1 MDDDSKVT
9 LKLSLLVFNN
19 KKEVCGVLESFLYF
33 WKIYE
38 KRKFHNVFSI
48 LINPRFKNLCLVFSF
63 IGYEYDFLLLRNM
76 IENNISYAYEILSSL
91 ASIGK

>member
-33 WKIYE
+33 WKKYE
-38 KRKFHNVFSI
+38 KRKTHNVFSL
-48 LINPRFKNLCLVFSF
+48 LINPRFKNLCLVFSI

>member
-1 MDDDSKVT
+1 M
-9 LKLSLLVFNN
+9 
-19 KKEVCGVLESFLYF
+19 
-33 WKIYE
+33 
-38 KRKFHNVFSI
+38 
-48 LINPRFKNLCLVFSF
+48 INSRFKNLCLVFSF